1 MPLISTR
8 EYKGSINLRD
18 GEPAFV
24 AGEISRTDT
33 LSMSGIPGLGFVPLL
48 NQAMVNNT
56 KESDSDELMIVLT
69 PHVVANFD
77 RTTPEIWLS
86 EK

>member
-1 MPLISTR
+1 MA
-8 EYKGSINLRD
+8 K
-18 GEPAFV
+18 PAVV

-33 LSMSGIPGLGFVPLL
+33 LSMSGIPGLGAVPLL

-56 KESDSDELMIVLT
+56 KESDSDELMIVMT
-69 PHVVANFD
+69 PHVLANNN
-77 RTTPEIWLS
+77 RSTPEIWLS

>member
-1 MPLISTR
+1 
-8 EYKGSINLRD
+8 
-18 GEPAFV
+18 
-24 AGEISRTDT
+24 
-33 LSMSGIPGLGFVPLL
+33 MSGIPGLGAVPII

-69 PHVVANFD
+69 PHVLANIN

>member
-1 MPLISTR
+1 M
-8 EYKGSINLRD
+8 
-18 GEPAFV
+18 
-24 AGEISRTDT
+24 AGEVSRTDT
-33 LSMSGIPGLGFVPLL
+33 LSMSGIPGLGFLPVL

-69 PHVVANFD
+69 PHILANID